1 MRKFDVFESWLLLV
15 EGQAQR
21 FDCSLI
27 TGTGYLGKC
36 LCPDQILF
44 RQFLAVIEVSNIKVT
59 KRRKKSSAK
68 EIKYNLSTNYL

>member
-44 RQFLAVIEVSNIKVT
+44 RQFLAVIEVFKY
-59 KRRKKSSAK
+59 KGYEKKEKIISQG
-68 EIKYNLSTNYL
+68 N